1 MIQMGAFQMPR
12 TVTISPILSL
22 ASLNSNSDS
31 INGNPDDFLPQ
42 KPLTNSLHLS
52 LPKPSF
58 LVRTQSNVQIEK
70 RRKPEP
76 SCVVCEGS
84 GRVDCYQCH
93 GKGRTNYT
101 DLSMLPKGEW
111 PKWCKI
117 CGGSGLGHCTR
128 CLGTGEYRDI
138 MGFHF
143 MKRES
148 DHPPKHTVHQNEEN
162 AERLTAADL
171 LLSQSLSESE
181 K

>member
-1 MIQMGAFQMPR
+1 METHMIFFLKNHLQTLFIFPFPNLPFLSAPR
-12 TVTISPILSL
+12 Y
-22 ASLNSNSDS
+22 
-31 INGNPDDFLPQ
+31 IN
-42 KPLTNSLHLS
+42 
-52 LPKPSF
+52 PSF
-58 LVRTQSNVQIEK
+58 LGSILFVIKAYNLIYKTQDLQLHIESNVRIEK

-84 GRVDCYQCH
+84 GRVDCYHCH
-93 GKGRTNYT
+93 GKGRINYT
-101 DLSMLPKGEW
+101 ELSMLPKGEW